1 MNKYRLEKED
11 TVLMIIDLQEKLMA
25 AMSEKTKVYR
35 NTGMLID
42 AAEKFQLPI
51 VLTEQ
56 YPRGLGATVEEIKGK
71 LPDNHHRLEKTRFS
85 AMTPEM
91 LDLLK
96 KIGFKTILIT
106 GSETH
111 VCVFQTTR
119 DLVEQGFNVH
129 VVRDAVCS
137 RFKENFQNGLSL
149 MQEAGAVI
157 TNTETVLFD
166 LLSDAS
172 SPEFRGISALV
183 K

>member
-25 AMSEKTKVYR
+25 AMSEKAKVYK
-35 NTGMLID
+35 NNGILIE
-42 AAEKFQLPI
+42 AAKIFQIPV

-56 YPRGLGATVEEIKGK
+56 YPRGLGATVDEIKNK
-71 LPDNHHRLEKTRFS
+71 LPEDYHRLEKTRFS
-85 AMTPEM
+85 ALTPEM
-91 LDLLK
+91 RDLLN
-96 KIGFKTILIT
+96 KIGRKTILIT

-119 DLVEQGFNVH
+119 DLVEQGFNVQ

-149 MQEAGAVI
+149 MQEAGAVV

-166 LLSDAS
+166 LLIDAGS
-172 SPEFRGISALV
+172 SHFRGISALV

>member
-11 TVLMIIDLQEKLMA
+11 TILMIIDLQEKLMA
-25 AMSEKTKVYR
+25 AMPEKNKVYK
-35 NTGMLID
+35 NAGLLITI
-42 AAEKFQLPI
+42 AEKFQLPI

-56 YPRGLGATVEEIKGK
+56 YPRGLGSTVEEIKSK
-71 LPDNHHRLEKTRFS
+71 LPDNHHRLEKVRFS
-85 AMTPEM
+85 AMIPEM
-91 LDLLK
+91 VDLLK
-96 KIGFKTILIT
+96 KTGRKTILIS

-149 MQEAGAVI
+149 MREAGAVI

-166 LLSDAS
+166 LLIDAT
-172 SPEFRGISALV
+172 SPEFRSISALL

>member
-1 MNKYRLEKED
+1 MNRYRLEKED

-25 AMSEKTKVYR
+25 AMSEKAKIYK
-35 NTGMLID
+35 NNGILID
-42 AAEKFQLPI
+42 AARMFDIPVI
-51 VLTEQ
+51 LTEQ
-56 YPRGLGATVEEIKGK
+56 YPRGLGSTVDEIKSK
-71 LPDNHHRLEKTRFS
+71 LPADCHRLEKTRFS
-85 AMTPEM
+85 ALTPEVA
-91 LDLLK
+91 DLLK
-96 KIGFKTILIT
+96 KIGRKTVLIT

-119 DLVEQGFNVH
+119 DLAEQGYNVH
-129 VVRDAVCS
+129 VVMDAVCS

-149 MQEAGAVI
+149 MQEAGAVV

-166 LLSDAS
+166 LLIDAS

>member
-1 MNKYRLEKED
+1 MNNFFLEKED
-11 TVLMIIDLQEKLMA
+11 TVLMIIDLQEKLMT
-25 AMSEKTKVYR
+25 AMSEKAKVYK
-35 NTGMLID
+35 NNGILLE
-42 AAEKFQLPI
+42 AAKIFQIPV

-56 YPRGLGATVEEIKGK
+56 YPRGLGSTVDEIKSK
-71 LPDNHHRLEKTRFS
+71 LPADYHRLEKSRFS
-85 AMTPEM
+85 ALTPEM
-91 LDLLK
+91 SDLLK
-96 KIGFKTILIT
+96 KIGRKTVLIT

-149 MQEAGAVI
+149 MQQSGAVV

-166 LLSDAS
+166 LLIDAS
-172 SPEFRGISALV
+172 SPEFRRISALV